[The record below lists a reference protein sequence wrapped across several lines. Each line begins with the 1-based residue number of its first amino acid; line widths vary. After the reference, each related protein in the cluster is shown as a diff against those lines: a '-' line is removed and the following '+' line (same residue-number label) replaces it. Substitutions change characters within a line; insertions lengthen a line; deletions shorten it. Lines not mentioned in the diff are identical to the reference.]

1 MGDQWL
7 PGGDSTLVRVCQTD
21 PWGTTA
27 ALLRLIV
34 PPCQW
39 RCVSVTLTSDSVVAN
54 AQTYVTSLPSVL
66 LHKWGKSCPPLGE
79 RGRQA
84 EPSQD
89 ANTSFTCLY
98 SSLDDISLLFTLKIA
113 SFCCDNLVLNVFL
126 DCFQKAS
133 QNFPSRG
140 IAAVNSLVIVMHMF
154 SPFFSSLST
163 LPPSPENEICKTLCT
178 AQNPNRHLV
187 S

>member
-7 PGGDSTLVRVCQTD
+7 PGGDSILECVCQTD

-27 ALLRLIV
+27 ALLPLIV
-34 PPCQW
+34 PPWQW
-39 RCVSVTLTSDSVVAN
+39 RCVSVMLTSDSVGAN
-54 AQTYVTSLPSVL
+54 AQTQFLPSTF
-66 LHKWGKSCPPLGE
+66 LHKWGKSFPPLGE

-84 EPSQD
+84 EPSLD

-98 SSLDDISLLFTLKIA
+98 SSLDISLLVTLQIA
-113 SFCCDNLVLNVFL
+113 SFCCDNLVLDVFL

-140 IAAVNSLVIVMHMF
+140 IAAVNSLVIVMHI
-154 SPFFSSLST
+154 STFFSSLST
-163 LPPSPENEICKTLCT
+163 PPPLSREWNL
-178 AQNPNRHLV
+178 
-187 S
+187 